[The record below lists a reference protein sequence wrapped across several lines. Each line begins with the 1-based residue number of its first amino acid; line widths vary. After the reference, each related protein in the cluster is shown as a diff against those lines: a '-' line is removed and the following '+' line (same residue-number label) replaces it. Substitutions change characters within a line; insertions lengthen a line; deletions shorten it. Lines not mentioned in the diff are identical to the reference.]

1 VGIDFVEG
9 LFEGGWSSVVAWQG
23 CGETWAEETI
33 VGAGEEEG
41 GAEAGVS
48 DAVAVG
54 VWQAF
59 DHAVEPQA
67 AELVGDRTLPECI
80 GLAAAEVG
88 QMVTQIGPAKA
99 LWQQTE

>member
-1 VGIDFVEG
+1 
-9 LFEGGWSSVVAWQG
+9 
-23 CGETWAEETI
+23 
-33 VGAGEEEG
+33 
-41 GAEAGVS
+41 
-48 DAVAVG
+48 VG

-59 DHAVEPQA
+59 DHAMEPQA
-67 AELVGDRTLPECI
+67 AELIGDRTLPECI